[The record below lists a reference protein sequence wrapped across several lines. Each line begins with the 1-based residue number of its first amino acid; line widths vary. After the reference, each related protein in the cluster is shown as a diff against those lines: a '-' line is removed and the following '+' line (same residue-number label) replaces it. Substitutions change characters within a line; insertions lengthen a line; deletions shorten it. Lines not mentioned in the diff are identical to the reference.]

1 VRRDPKFANCHDI
14 GNLTIKNKFVYRL
27 VKLALI
33 LPVATATVKM
43 IFLAMKII
51 RTELRNKIGNDW
63 SNHRIICYVEREIFF
78 SIEDDDILYHWQDL
92 KNRLQ
97 DLPHYSCK

>member
-27 VKLALI
+27 VELALI

-51 RTELRNKIGNDW
+51 RTELRNKI
-63 SNHRIICYVEREIFF
+63 ICYIEREIFF